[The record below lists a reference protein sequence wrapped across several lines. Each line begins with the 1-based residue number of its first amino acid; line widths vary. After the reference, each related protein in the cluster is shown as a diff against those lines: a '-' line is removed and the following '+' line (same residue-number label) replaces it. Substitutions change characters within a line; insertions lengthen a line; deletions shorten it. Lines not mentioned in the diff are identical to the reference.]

1 LPGLLLLDRRLDE
14 AREVLCTFASAQQDG
29 LIPNRFSD
37 YGDGCDYNSV
47 DASLWF
53 IHAAASYMDAGG
65 EAGTW
70 NRVLAPAC
78 ERVVDAFA
86 HGTRF
91 DIRMDEDGLITAGN
105 PTTQLTWMDAKQGDV
120 VFTPRHGKP
129 VEVNALWYHAL
140 CLLSRRSRNADT
152 FAAMARRVAESYPAV
167 FWNSQRKCLYDCVRP
182 DKADDAIRPNQIFAV
197 SLPHSALTPG
207 QQAAVV
213 ACVRRHLLTPYGLRT
228 LGPGE
233 PGYRG
238 RYGGTAFERD
248 AAYHQ
253 GTVWA
258 WLIGPFVE
266 AFLRVNAFSDAA
278 KARCRRMLGPLVR
291 HLDDAGLGSVSEVF
305 DGDPPHSPGGCPA
318 QAWSVA
324 ELRRALAL
332 VG

>member
-1 LPGLLLLDRRLDE
+1 M
-14 AREVLCTFASAQQDG
+14 C
-29 LIPNRFSD
+29 
-37 YGDGCDYNSV
+37 
-47 DASLWF
+47 
-53 IHAAASYMDAGG
+53 
-65 EAGTW
+65 
-70 NRVLAPAC
+70 
-78 ERVVDAFA
+78 
-86 HGTRF
+86 
-91 DIRMDEDGLITAGN
+91 IRDS
-105 PTTQLTWMDAKQGDV
+105 TWMDAKQGDV

-167 FWNSQRKCLYDCVRP
+167 FWNSQRKCLYDCVRS

-238 RYGGTAFERD
+238 RYGGNAFERD